1 VERTA
6 GGSVTQRRVRTP
18 AVAGVLYP
26 ADAIEL
32 SLVVARL
39 LAKARPRGRDA
50 LPPKAVIVP
59 HGGLRHSG
67 EIAARA
73 YAEVSDAITRVVIAG
88 PVHHHP
94 FEGIA
99 LPDTDAFVTPLG
111 PVRVDESAVAALL
124 RVPGVHRA
132 DAPHRREHAVEMQ
145 LPFLQVLLEGFSVV
159 PMLVGHATREAVAA
173 ALRRVW
179 GGAETLIVVTSDLSQ
194 HRPYLD
200 AQRRDRGTAE
210 RIAGGAP
217 GLDRD
222 CACAATLVDA
232 LLTVTAEHGLHGRTL
247 ALANSGDTGGDATR
261 VVGYGAFGFY

>member
-1 VERTA
+1 M
-6 GGSVTQRRVRTP
+6 
-18 AVAGVLYP
+18 
-26 ADAIEL
+26 
-32 SLVVARL
+32 
-39 LAKARPRGRDA
+39 
-50 LPPKAVIVP
+50 IVP

-73 YAEVSDAITRVVIAG
+73 YAEASDAVTRVVIAG
-88 PVHHHP
+88 PVHHHAL
-94 FEGIA
+94 EGIA
-99 LPDTDAFVTPLG
+99 LPETDAFVTPLG
-111 PVRVDESAVAALL
+111 TVPVDAVALASLL

-132 DAPHRREHAVEMQ
+132 DPPHRREHSVEMQ
-145 LPFLQVLLEGFSVV
+145 LPFLQVLLEAFSVV
-159 PMLVGHATREAVAA
+159 PMLVGDTTRDTVAA
-173 ALRRVW
+173 VLRLVW

-210 RIAGGAP
+210 RIAHGAP

-232 LLTVTAEHGLHGRTL
+232 LLVVAAEHGLRGRTL